1 MVDLERERTAQMAKS
16 TTASPRTAPAPPAD
30 DGTVHRSV
38 EEHSKLFRDLLL
50 GFVKIHILY
59 HASLEPIFGVG
70 ITTELEQHGYRLSP
84 GTLYPLLHNL
94 EAAGFLEREDQIV
107 GGKIRKYYGITPL
120 GQRALEEARAKVV
133 DLVNEVTEVG
143 VDPKP
148 KSARRKPAASRSGS

>member
-1 MVDLERERTAQMAKS
+1 MARS
-16 TTASPRTAPAPPAD
+16 TTARTTPTPPAD
-30 DGTVHRSV
+30 DETVHRSV

-59 HASLEPIFGVG
+59 HASQEPIFGVG
-70 ITTELEQHGYRLSP
+70 ITSELEQHGYRLSP

-107 GGKIRKYYGITPL
+107 GGKIRKYYGITRL

-133 DLVNEVTEVG
+133 DLVNEVTEG
-143 VDPKP
+143 EPKP
-148 KSARRKPAASRSGS
+148 KSAKRTKAAGSRRGS

>member
-1 MVDLERERTAQMAKS
+1 MARS
-16 TTASPRTAPAPPAD
+16 TTASPRPTSTPPAD

-59 HASLEPIFGVG
+59 HASKEPIFGVG

-107 GGKIRKYYGITPL
+107 GGKIRKYYKITPL

-133 DLVNEVTEVG
+133 DLVNEVTE
-143 VDPKP
+143 DEPKP
-148 KSARRKPAASRSGS
+148 KARKKGSTSRRSS